1 MNKRYIYLLPL
12 FLIANYCFAQ
22 SDLISFTNSESNF
35 FIIKPPFE
43 SSPGLNLSNI
53 SETRGV
59 SNENSL
65 VNIGVNT
72 LFLRYSSFLVSD
84 KFLPVI
90 DNKFHYAFGVNLWLQ
105 AIENNYVAINANY
118 ILPSSAD
125 NSGNM
130 LTTSGFLFNVDVNEF
145 LLSGTNKDN
154 NKIVYMCDGL
164 TYNYCY
170 HTIKT
175 NSLST
180 SGNYSNLLIDAGLGA
195 KINIYKTLLII
206 EAKYNIGLFELPIKD
221 IFNFGGT
228 PSFFTIKVGVMI
240 PIKT

>member
-1 MNKRYIYLLPL
+1 M
-12 FLIANYCFAQ
+12 
-22 SDLISFTNSESNF
+22 
-35 FIIKPPFE
+35 
-43 SSPGLNLSNI
+43 
-53 SETRGV
+53 
-59 SNENSL
+59 
-65 VNIGVNT
+65 NT
-72 LFLRYSSFLVSD
+72 LFLRYSSFLVNE

-90 DNKFHYAFGVNLWLQ
+90 DNKFHYAFGVNIWLQ

-164 TYNYCY
+164 TYNYSY

-175 NSLST
+175 NSITT
-180 SGNYSNLLIDAGLGA
+180 SGIYSNLLIDAGLGA
-195 KINIYKTLLII
+195 KININKALVII
-206 EAKYNIGLFELPIKD
+206 EAKYNIGLIELPIKD
-221 IFNFGGT
+221 LINLGRT